1 MTWKLNTANLWL
13 PLITLTGFLLPIS
26 HISLAHDSAVLS
38 EMKLITYT
46 MKSNSRSTTWIS
58 SKVTDLLNLK
68 GIRKVADKK
77 PCESNEKQ

>member
-1 MTWKLNTANLWL
+1 
-13 PLITLTGFLLPIS
+13 
-26 HISLAHDSAVLS
+26 
-38 EMKLITYT
+38 